1 MNAVLLAA
9 SIGWQTRYDEK
20 GRPIGRFVGVSVSW
34 MPYEMSYK
42 RCGYNHQVTEAFL
55 ERMRQDP
62 RLIDMQV
69 DAVVRC
75 FMKGAIALME
85 RKECEVSDVS
95 QACDELKR
103 GLPAGFRAFLE
114 NEDVWIHHFCHVLN
128 VPKGSRYR
136 ASDGEWYEAEED
148 MMIAVRYGAGDQ
160 MMTQA
165 EYERMNKQKEL

>member
-1 MNAVLLAA
+1 MKAVLLAA
-9 SIGWQTRYDEK
+9 SIGWQTKYDDK
-20 GRPIGRFVGVSVSW
+20 GRPKGRFVGVSVSW

-42 RCGYNHQVTEAFL
+42 RCGYNHHITEEFAA
-55 ERMRQDP
+55 RMRHDP
-62 RLIDMQV
+62 RLIEMQV

-75 FMKGAIALME
+75 FVNGAARLME
-85 RKECEVSDVS
+85 QKMSEVSDLTE
-95 QACDELKR
+95 ACDELRR
-103 GLPAGFRAFLE
+103 GLPDGFRAFLE
-114 NEDVWIHHFCHVLN
+114 NDNDVWIHHFCHVLN

-165 EYERMNKQKEL
+165 EYERLKKG

>member
-55 ERMRQDP
+55 ERMREDP

-85 RKECEVSDVS
+85 
-95 QACDELKR
+95 
-103 GLPAGFRAFLE
+103 
-114 NEDVWIHHFCHVLN
+114 
-128 VPKGSRYR
+128 
-136 ASDGEWYEAEED
+136 
-148 MMIAVRYGAGDQ
+148 
-160 MMTQA
+160 
-165 EYERMNKQKEL
+165 